1 MTPGMNLYLW
11 TDRLQPSHR
20 MLLEQLRTLGYGSL
34 EVPVLYHHDEAA
46 YRSAAAWFDA
56 LGLTRSTAAA
66 LGPDVNPASPDAGV
80 RAAALESLTRMIGCT
95 AALGARRLVGP
106 LHSALGVFSGV
117 PPTADEWRWS
127 VDTVRAAGE
136 RAACVGVELAIEPLN
151 RFECYLLNDQRRG
164 AEYVRAVGL
173 PNVGLLYDTFHA
185 HIEEKDPAA
194 ALADVYGELM
204 HVHASEND
212 RSTPG
217 QGQVRWHETLSVLKR
232 RGWDGV
238 LMVEAFGMSLPA
250 LAAATR
256 IWRPM
261 FESPEQLARDAVQF
275 LRRAWAA
282 AGDEPGPALPR
293 PQPATKLP

>member
-11 TDRLQPSHR
+11 TDHLQPRHR
-20 MLLEQLRTLGYGSL
+20 ALLEQLRGLGYGSV
-34 EVPVLYHHDEAA
+34 EVPVLHHEDEAA
-46 YRSAAAWFDA
+46 YASASAWFDE

-66 LGPDVNPASPDAGV
+66 LGPEANPASPDASV

-106 LHSALGVFSGV
+106 LHSSLGVFTGV

-136 RAACVGVELAIEPLN
+136 CAAAAGVELAIEPLN

-194 ALADVYGELM
+194 ALDDVYGELM

-261 FESPEQLARDAVQF
+261 FESPEQLARDAVRF
-275 LRRAWAA
+275 LRDAWAE
-282 AGDEPGPALPR
+282 AGNVPDGSGIR
-293 PQPATKLP
+293 

>member
-20 MLLEQLRTLGYGSL
+20 GLLEQLRKLGYGSL
-34 EVPVLYHHDEAA
+34 EVPVLYHEDEAA
-46 YRSAAAWFDA
+46 YRSAAAWFDE

-66 LGPDVNPASPDAGV
+66 LGPDVNPASPDASV

-106 LHSALGVFSGV
+106 LHSSLGVFTGV

-136 RAACVGVELAIEPLN
+136 RAAATGVELAIEPLN

-194 ALADVYGELM
+194 ALEDVYCELM

-238 LMVEAFGMSLPA
+238 LMVEAFGMALPA

-261 FESPEQLARDAVQF
+261 FESPQQLARDAVQF
-275 LRRAWAA
+275 LRHAWAA
-282 AGDEPGPALPR
+282 ASDGQDRSGARL
-293 PQPATKLP
+293 L

>member
-11 TDRLQPSHR
+11 TDRLGPEHR
-20 MLLEQLRTLGYGSL
+20 PLLASLKAMGYGSV
-34 EVPVLYHHDEAA
+34 EVPVLYHDDERPFREAA
-46 YRSAAAWFDA
+46 VWLDE
-56 LGLTRSTAAA
+56 LGLVRSTAAA
-66 LGPDVNPASPDAGV
+66 LGADANPASPDRAV
-80 RAAALESLTRMIGCT
+80 RAAARTKLERMIACT
-95 AALGARRLVGP
+95 HALGARRLVGP

-117 PPTADEWRWS
+117 PPTRDEWSWS
-127 VDTVRAAGE
+127 VEVIHEAGRFAAGL
-136 RAACVGVELAIEPLN
+136 GVELAIEPLN

-194 ALADVYGELM
+194 ALDAVFPTLL
-204 HVHASEND
+204 HFHASEND

-217 QGQVRWHETLSVLKR
+217 QGQVRWAETLAVLKR
-232 RGWDGV
+232 RGWDGI
-238 LMVEAFGMSLPA
+238 LMVEAFGLSLPA

-261 FESPEQLARDAVQF
+261 FESPEQLARDAVAF
-275 LRRAWAA
+275 LQRSWAA
-282 AGDEPGPALPR
+282 A
-293 PQPATKLP
+293 

>member
-11 TDRLQPSHR
+11 TDRLGAEHR
-20 MLLEQLRTLGYGSL
+20 PLLAQLQALGYGSV
-34 EVPVLYHHDEAA
+34 EVPVLHHEDEAPF
-46 YRSAAAWFDA
+46 REAARWLDG
-56 LGLTRSTAAA
+56 LGLSRSTAAA
-66 LGPDVNPASPDAGV
+66 LGAEANPASPDPAV
-80 RAAALESLTRMIGCT
+80 REAALRSLERKILCT
-95 AALGARRLVGP
+95 HALGARRLVGP
-106 LHSALGVFSGV
+106 LHSALGVFTGQ
-117 PPTADEWRWS
+117 PPTADEWSRS
-127 VDTVRAAGE
+127 VDTVRAAGVF
-136 RAACVGVELAIEPLN
+136 AAGLGVELAIEPLN
-151 RFECYLLNDQRRG
+151 RFECYLVNDQRRG

-194 ALADVYGELM
+194 ALDDVFPTLL
-204 HVHASEND
+204 HFHASEND

-217 QGQVRWHETLSVLKR
+217 QGQVRWAQTLGVLKR

-261 FESPEQLARDAVQF
+261 FDSPEQLARDAVTF
-275 LRRAWAA
+275 LRRAWAEA
-282 AGDEPGPALPR
+282 
-293 PQPATKLP
+293 

>member
-11 TDRLQPSHR
+11 TDRLQSCHQV
-20 MLLEQLRTLGYGSL
+20 LLEQLRAMGYGSL
-34 EVPVLYHHDEAA
+34 EVPVLYCDDEAD
-46 YRSAAAWFDA
+46 YSSAAAWFDA

-66 LGPDVNPASPDAGV
+66 LGPGVNPASPDASV

-95 AALGARRLVGP
+95 AALGAHRLVGP
-106 LHSALGVFSGV
+106 LHSSLGVFTGS
-117 PPTADEWRWS
+117 PPTADEWCWS
-127 VDTVRAAGE
+127 VDTLRAAGE
-136 RAACVGVELAIEPLN
+136 RAAAAGVELAIEPLN

-194 ALADVYGELM
+194 ALDDVYGELM

-261 FESPEQLARDAVQF
+261 FESPEQLARDAVRF
-275 LRRAWAA
+275 LRDAWAE
-282 AGDEPGPALPR
+282 AGNVPDGSGIR
-293 PQPATKLP
+293 